1 MKIYYIFFLLL
12 AGGLIFFTVK
22 NNPEKRMSAHQIQR
36 EEAPMTE
43 QLTKNTFRIVMEIES
58 PNDEPVADILWFQ
71 QAAEIAL
78 ENKNP
83 WFNVLEQK
91 LSPGSAEGVIELVKD
106 PMKAEYDANEILSL
120 HLDDIEE

>member
-22 NNPEKRMSAHQIQR
+22 NNPEQRMSASQIQR

-43 QLTKNTFRIVMEIES
+43 QLTKNTFRIVLEIES

-71 QAAEIAL
+71 QAAELAL
-78 ENKNP
+78 DNNIP

-91 LSPGSAEGVIELVKD
+91 LSPGTAEGVIELVKD

>member
-12 AGGLIFFTVK
+12 AGGLIFITVK
-22 NNPEKRMSAHQIQR
+22 NNPEQRMSASQIQR

-43 QLTKNTFRIVMEIES
+43 QLTKNTFRIVLEIES

-71 QAAEIAL
+71 QAAELAL
-78 ENKNP
+78 DKNIP